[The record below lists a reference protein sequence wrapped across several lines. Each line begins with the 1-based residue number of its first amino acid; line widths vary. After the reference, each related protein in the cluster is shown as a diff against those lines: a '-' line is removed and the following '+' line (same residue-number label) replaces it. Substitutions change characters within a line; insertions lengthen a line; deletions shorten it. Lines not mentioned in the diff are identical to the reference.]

1 MDRHA
6 SIDVYD
12 KSSVSTASRRT
23 ADEGSELQHDPAGAK
38 DPDDVLASSSSKQLP
53 GVTPAKMCS
62 GENNQSPIVI
72 LRSASVTSN
81 PKTNVSSAYRT
92 VKEMPKKSTAQK
104 DPPKWRTDLH
114 ATVAD
119 SSILRQGDASN
130 GENQD
135 TLDEK
140 AKDKAKL
147 DIDYNNYWLKIQA
160 SASMKGNDTVSDPI
174 PDERSTTHT
183 VEKRQQSKAPIQP
196 KKPPPRLAPRPAIQ
210 PNNPATERNIEQR
223 EEPTQNPIVL
233 QQSVVS
239 SSISIHSASPTVVST
254 SSYPGTMT
262 QLQKRT
268 STLSTT
274 TTLTIFT
281 AAGPSQSQ
289 PRLSLGLDVD
299 HFRIVFKEL
308 ETLTERLQDL
318 NEQIIEALTLYP
330 LSIQNASNSNLAAME
345 SLTDSP
351 DEGIA
356 PPEPPASTLASS
368 ASSTSSDSSTESDSY
383 IIAHKYT
390 REEKGKDKAGIDP
403 QEEQLIIAQ
412 SLTNLVESAWPR
424 IYRIPTEPQTPQM
437 IKDRIKIIT
446 KLKNAI
452 VVFWSIQSHFYDQVQ
467 LILDLYQD
475 PAQFEREDQI
485 LLLKSRHLDNLL
497 SNPEISPARADYLL
511 AKFRA
516 DQDRLAPFSERLQ
529 SVWLGILML
538 LGDSHQTRTLS
549 RAHEIDVG
557 SHHWNSGHQHH
568 QSSSSF
574 MSSLSIMSTGGRRCF
589 RLSGNKCLALKVSVL
604 MLVGAGMIGMAL
616 MISTKDP
623 AR

>member
-62 GENNQSPIVI
+62 GENNQSSIVI
-72 LRSASVTSN
+72 LRSASVKSN
-81 PKTNVSSAYRT
+81 TKTNVSSAYRT
-92 VKEMPKKSTAQK
+92 IKELPKKSTAQK
-104 DPPKWRTDLH
+104 DPIKWRTELH

-119 SSILRQGDASN
+119 SSILSQGDASN

-140 AKDKAKL
+140 AKDKAKYNIHTVVRISTSKNKL
-147 DIDYNNYWLKIQA
+147 EIDYNDDWLKIQA
-160 SASMKGNDTVSDPI
+160 SASMKDNDTVSDPI

-183 VEKRQQSKAPIQP
+183 VENRQQSEAPRQP
-196 KKPPPRLAPRPAIQ
+196 KKPPPQLAPRPAIQ
-210 PNNPATERNIEQR
+210 PINPATESNIKHR
-223 EEPTQNPIVL
+223 EESTQSPIVL
-233 QQSVVS
+233 QQSVAS

-274 TTLTIFT
+274 TTLTTFT

-318 NEQIIEALTLYP
+318 NDQIIEALTLYP

-351 DEGIA
+351 DEGMA

-368 ASSTSSDSSTESDSY
+368 ASSTSSDSSTESDSS

-424 IYRIPTEPQTPQM
+424 IYRIPIEPQTPQM

-467 LILDLYQD
+467 LILDLYQ
-475 PAQFEREDQI
+475 
-485 LLLKSRHLDNLL
+485 
-497 SNPEISPARADYLL
+497 
-511 AKFRA
+511 
-516 DQDRLAPFSERLQ
+516 
-529 SVWLGILML
+529 V
-538 LGDSHQTRTLS
+538 
-549 RAHEIDVG
+549 
-557 SHHWNSGHQHH
+557 
-568 QSSSSF
+568 
-574 MSSLSIMSTGGRRCF
+574 
-589 RLSGNKCLALKVSVL
+589 
-604 MLVGAGMIGMAL
+604 
-616 MISTKDP
+616 
-623 AR
+623 